1 MDFNSLAREYRTI
14 KNQADKYKKEA
25 ERLNKLLKERMV
37 DTPKVESEGYVF
49 ERKVTTREKLDTESL
64 IQWLEDNG
72 YTNALTT
79 TVTLNEEILA
89 EMVEEGEVSIDDLEP
104 FIERR
109 EVVTLYCKKAR
120 KEEEELAYVGE

>member
-79 TVTLNEEILA
+79 TVTLNEEALA

-109 EVVTLYCKKAR
+109 EVITLYCKKAR
-120 KEEEELAYVGE
+120 KEEELAYVGE

>member
-49 ERKVTTREKLDTESL
+49 ERKVATREKLDTESL
-64 IQWLEDNG
+64 IQWLDEKG
-72 YTNALTT
+72 YAKALTT